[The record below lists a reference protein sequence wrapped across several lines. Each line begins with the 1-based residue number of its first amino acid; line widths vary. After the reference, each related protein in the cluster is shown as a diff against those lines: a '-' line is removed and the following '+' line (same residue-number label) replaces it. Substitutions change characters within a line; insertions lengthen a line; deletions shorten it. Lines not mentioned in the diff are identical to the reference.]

1 MNKKICTLLLLG
13 LVLTFVF
20 SAVDATDCWEQA
32 GDFLDGYDG
41 ENTKLSNTATVKDV
55 MEFLEPLVEMVK
67 FIGNMVF
74 VLVTVVL
81 GIKYIW
87 GGVESKASVKDSMVT
102 LVVAAL
108 VFYGWDVIATLIN
121 PQNLWQN
128 TVADAA
134 GVVYSTI
141 IYICNFLAVGGL
153 VYIGIR
159 YMMAGAEGRASLKAK
174 SVPVVLG
181 LVMTFSTIRFLG
193 FILSIFE
200 VTNKTI

>member
-20 SAVDATDCWEQA
+20 SAVAATDWWEQA

-181 LVMTFSTIRFLG
+181 LVMTISTIRFLG